1 MKSKM
6 YLMFTAFVLMP
17 FMGFANGQNES
28 AQDGVTDVKVTGVF
42 DRVLIEDNG
51 QKEWGQAFNELTGLE
66 MEIIKPTHNQYTQI
80 LSTMFAAGDYP
91 DILEIQT
98 NDYLTFA
105 TSGHL
110 IPLESFIEES
120 ANLKNVD
127 AKLLE
132 AYRLKDGHIYG
143 IPTYDGGGC
152 VTYIRQDWLD
162 NLGMEVPTT
171 WDEYYKVL
179 KAFTFNDPDG
189 NGKDDTVGL
198 TLPFQTGYEFDY
210 YNRMIMQDAT
220 FGFQYKNG
228 QWVDGYLQPEMIP
241 ALERFEKI
249 YDEGILDN
257 EFFTN
262 KTSTARSKIYAG
274 QAGVMEYWAGT
285 WAVRFNDSAQNAN
298 AAAIVTSIAP
308 IENAYYINRVGPA
321 FSITTASKNPE
332 VLFDK
337 FINTMLDK
345 GAGQTLFTH
354 GIEGTH
360 YQKTAD
366 GYAIL
371 PEPANP
377 DRPFDKAFSDP
388 TLVMNNWTPLVDS
401 ADLIE
406 LSKKNHS
413 ENAIQLKLPEGG
425 EVYMKR
431 VGDILTLKQ
440 EIFAEIII
448 GEYTAAEGIEIYKA
462 QAQKL
467 GLSTMLNELNN

>member
-6 YLMFTAFVLMP
+6 YLIITMFVLVT
-17 FMGFANGQNES
+17 FSGFANGQNE
-28 AQDGVTDVKVTGVF
+28 AEDDGVKVTGVF
-42 DRVLIEDNG
+42 DRILIEDNG

-66 MEIIKPTHNQYTQI
+66 MEIIKPTHNQYSQI

-91 DILEIQT
+91 DIFELQT

-110 IPLESFIEES
+110 IPLEDFIDNS
-120 ANLKNVD
+120 KNLKSVD
-127 AKLLE
+127 KELLE

-143 IPTYDGGGC
+143 VPTYNGGGC
-152 VTYIRQDWLD
+152 VTYMRLDWLE
-162 NLGMEVPTT
+162 NLGLEIPTT
-171 WDEYYKVL
+171 WDEYYNVL

-189 NGKDDTVGL
+189 NGQDDTVGL

-210 YNRMIMQDAT
+210 YNRMIMQDAI
-220 FGFQYKNG
+220 FGFTKKNG
-228 QWVDGYLQPEMIP
+228 QWVDGYLQAEMIP
-241 ALERFEKI
+241 AIERFSKL

-274 QAGVMEYWAGT
+274 QAGVMEYWSGT

-298 AAAIVTSIAP
+298 AAAKVISIPA
-308 IENAYYINRVGPA
+308 IDNANYINRVGPA
-321 FSITTASKNPE
+321 FAITTAAKNPE

-345 GAGQTLFTH
+345 AEGQALFTH

-360 YQKTAD
+360 YKKTAN
-366 GYAIL
+366 GYVMM

-388 TLVMNNWTPLVDS
+388 TLIMNGWEPLVDS
-401 ADLIE
+401 VDLIM
-406 LSKKNHS
+406 LSKKNQAES
-413 ENAIQLKLPEGG
+413 MVQLELPQGG
-425 EVYMKR
+425 EIYMKR
-431 VGDILTLKQ
+431 VGDLLTLKQ
-440 EIFAEIII
+440 EIFAEILI
-448 GEYTAAEGIEIYKA
+448 GSYSPAEGIAVYKTKA
-462 QAQKL
+462 EKL
-467 GLSTMLNELNN
+467 GLSKMLEELNN